1 MPLSFLE
8 LDSDKSEGRF
18 YVTLKLDRGR
28 FLDTINV
35 IS

>member
-1 MPLSFLE
+1 MPYSFLE

-18 YVTLKLDRGR
+18 YVTFKLDRGSL
-28 FLDTINV
+28 LDTINV